1 MEASRRLA
9 RQRTTMVLP
18 ADSPLFGLLTD
29 SNYFN
34 GGAAGGDAAT
44 EGEPPKR

>member
-1 MEASRRLA
+1 M
-9 RQRTTMVLP
+9 RQRTTVVLS
-18 ADSPLFGLLTD
+18 ADSPLLGLLTD

-44 EGEPPKR
+44 EGETPKR

>member
-1 MEASRRLA
+1 
-9 RQRTTMVLP
+9 MVLS
-18 ADSPLFGLLTD
+18 ADSPLFGLLSD

-34 GGAAGGDAAT
+34 GGAAGGDGAT

>member
-1 MEASRRLA
+1 
-9 RQRTTMVLP
+9 MVLP
-18 ADSPLFGLLTD
+18 VDSALFGVLID

-34 GGAAGGDAAT
+34 GDAAGGDAAP

>member
-1 MEASRRLA
+1 
-9 RQRTTMVLP
+9 VLP

-29 SNYFN
+29 SNYYN
-34 GGAAGGDAAT
+34 GGAAGGDAPT

>member
-1 MEASRRLA
+1 MEASRSLA
-9 RQRTTMVLP
+9 RQRTTMVLS

-44 EGEPPKR
+44 EGETPKR